1 MNVLFICHGN
11 LCRSPVAEAL
21 LRKKFKES
29 NIDGEISSAGF
40 ESFNINE
47 PPDPRA
53 IRFAKE
59 HGIELDH
66 KARIFLKS
74 DFDKFDKIFV
84 MDTGNYRDVRDLA
97 KSSDNISK
105 IDYIMNVINPG
116 KNKTIPDPFL
126 TGKMELNTI
135 FELLD
140 QATDKIVEM
149 AKNN

>member
-1 MNVLFICHGN
+1 
-11 LCRSPVAEAL
+11 
-21 LRKKFKES
+21 
-29 NIDGEISSAGF
+29 
-40 ESFNINE
+40 
-47 PPDPRA
+47 
-53 IRFAKE
+53 
-59 HGIELDH
+59 
-66 KARIFLKS
+66 
-74 DFDKFDKIFV
+74 